1 MAISSRNTLLAALA
15 FIAFQAQA
23 VNVTVAYQTSAEP
36 AKVAQADNTFAKESG
51 ATVDWRKF
59 DSGASIVRAL
69 ASGDVQIG
77 NLGSSP
83 LAVAASQQVPI
94 EVFLLA
100 SKLGNSEALVVKK
113 TISKPEDLIGKRIA
127 VPFIST
133 THYSLLAALKHWGIK
148 PGQVE
153 IVNLQPPAIIAAW
166 QRGDID
172 GAYVWAPAVNA
183 LEKDGKVL
191 TDSEQVGQWGAP
203 TLDVWVVRKDFA
215 EKHPEVVKAFAK
227 SAIDA
232 QQPYIANPDAWLKQP
247 ENISKLARLSG
258 VPEGDVPGL
267 VKGNTY
273 LTPQQQTAEL
283 TGPVNKAII
292 DTAQFLKEQ
301 GKVPAVANDYSQY
314 VTSLFVQLKEAQ
326 MLQIS
331 HLYADYGGKPAL
343 EDINLTLE
351 SGELLVVLG
360 PSGCGKTTLLNL
372 IAGFVPYQ
380 HGSIQLAGKRIEGPG
395 AERGVVFQNEGL
407 LPWRNVQ
414 DNVAFGLQLAGIEK
428 MQRLEIAHQMLKKVG
443 LEGAEKRYI
452 WQLSGGQRQR
462 VGIARALAA
471 NPQLLLLDE
480 PFGALDAFTRDQM
493 QTLLLKLWQETGKQV
508 LLITHD
514 IEEAVFMATEL
525 VLLSPGPG
533 RVLERL
539 PLNFARRFVAGES
552 SRSIKS
558 DPQFIA
564 MREYVLSRVFEQ
576 REAFS

>member
-15 FIAFQAQA
+15 LIAFQAQA
-23 VNVTVAYQTSAEP
+23 VNITVAYQTSAEP

-59 DSGASIVRAL
+59 DSGAGIVRAL
-69 ASGDVQIG
+69 ASGDVRIG
-77 NLGSSP
+77 NLVQPVSGC
-83 LAVAASQQVPI
+83 SQPTGAI

-113 TISKPEDLIGKRIA
+113 TISKAENLIGKRIA

-133 THYSLLAALKHWGIK
+133 THYSLLAALKRWGLNAAS
-148 PGQVE
+148 GNCE
-153 IVNLQPPAIIAAW
+153 PAAA
-166 QRGDID
+166 RDYRCMAAGDLD

-292 DTAQFLKEQ
+292 DTAQF
-301 GKVPAVANDYSQY
+301 
-314 VTSLFVQLKEAQ
+314 
-326 MLQIS
+326 
-331 HLYADYGGKPAL
+331 
-343 EDINLTLE
+343 
-351 SGELLVVLG
+351 
-360 PSGCGKTTLLNL
+360 
-372 IAGFVPYQ
+372 
-380 HGSIQLAGKRIEGPG
+380 
-395 AERGVVFQNEGL
+395 
-407 LPWRNVQ
+407 
-414 DNVAFGLQLAGIEK
+414 
-428 MQRLEIAHQMLKKVG
+428 
-443 LEGAEKRYI
+443 
-452 WQLSGGQRQR
+452 
-462 VGIARALAA
+462 
-471 NPQLLLLDE
+471 
-480 PFGALDAFTRDQM
+480 
-493 QTLLLKLWQETGKQV
+493 
-508 LLITHD
+508 
-514 IEEAVFMATEL
+514 
-525 VLLSPGPG
+525 
-533 RVLERL
+533 
-539 PLNFARRFVAGES
+539 
-552 SRSIKS
+552 
-558 DPQFIA
+558 
-564 MREYVLSRVFEQ
+564 
-576 REAFS
+576 